1 MILDFKNEAELR
13 KFADAQNKT
22 IIELTKKLAQA
33 EADKKHLQELLNG
46 VVPATGM
53 DLVVDTAV
61 RINEEELICRQQLS
75 MLRRISDNQ
84 QLTLEEARKVEIY
97 TKLLAQ
103 LTRSNPQDIN
113 TSAKNLTDSE
123 LIKKLQNDSQ

>member
-33 EADKKHLQELLNG
+33 EAEKKHLQELLNG
-46 VVPATGM
+46 VVPSTGT

-75 MLRRISDNQ
+75 MLRRISDHQ

-97 TKLLAQ
+97 TKLLTQ
-103 LTRSNPQDIN
+103 LTRTSPQDIN